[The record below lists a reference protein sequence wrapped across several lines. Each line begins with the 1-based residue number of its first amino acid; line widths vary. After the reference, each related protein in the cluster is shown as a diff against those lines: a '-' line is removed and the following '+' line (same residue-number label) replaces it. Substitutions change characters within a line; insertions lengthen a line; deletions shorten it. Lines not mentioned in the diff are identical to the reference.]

1 MKKVLF
7 LLLVI
12 LGSRAFPHDPV
23 MAQEERT
30 RDQKVAAFL
39 KSHRHL
45 WQDWNV
51 PESDGRRLYDLIVKN
66 NYKSALEIG
75 TSTGRSTIWIAWAL
89 SKTGGRLI
97 TIEIDAQRHRK
108 ALNNFE
114 KAGLSDIIDARLAD
128 AHDLVKDL
136 PGPFDFIFCD
146 ADKDWYTNYFVAL
159 YPKLVVG
166 GCYVAHNVSDREWGI
181 GGTVEFYRYIKSKKS
196 METVI
201 DNGGSG
207 MSISIKTTDR

>member
-7 LLLVI
+7 LLLLM
-12 LGSRAFPHDPV
+12 LGSRAFPHDPAT
-23 MAQEERT
+23 AQEERS

-39 KSHRHL
+39 KSHRRL

-159 YPKLVVG
+159 YPKLAVG
-166 GCYVAHNVSDREWGI
+166 GCYVAHNVSDRAWGI

-201 DNGGSG
+201 DTGGSG
-207 MSISIKTTDR
+207 MSISIKTTD